1 MKKVLTFE
9 KQGSILIS
17 DKRNTNQ
24 TKNKIKKYG
33 GNKMFKKIEA
43 IVTEKEVKELDRV
56 VKNIYNVGYA
66 NNYSTAYNLGFDTVA
81 NLNGS
86 GYKNLVRI
94 VDNLNYG
101 GEDEYFARFILEKV
115 LNNEQIEI
123 LKKELS
129 ENRNRYVRFLYL

>member
-1 MKKVLTFE
+1 
-9 KQGSILIS
+9 
-17 DKRNTNQ
+17 
-24 TKNKIKKYG
+24 
-33 GNKMFKKIEA
+33 MFKKIEA

-66 NNYSTAYNLGFDTVA
+66 NNYSVAYNIGFDTVA

-94 VDNLNYG
+94 VDNLNDG
-101 GEDEYFARFILEKV
+101 GEDEYFARFILDKV
-115 LNNEQIEI
+115 LDNHKIEI

-129 ENRNRYVRFLYL
+129 ENRNRYISILYL

>member
-1 MKKVLTFE
+1 
-9 KQGSILIS
+9 
-17 DKRNTNQ
+17 
-24 TKNKIKKYG
+24 
-33 GNKMFKKIEA
+33 MFKKIEA

-81 NLNGS
+81 NLKGS

-94 VDNLNYG
+94 VDNMNDG
-101 GEDEYFARFILEKV
+101 GEDEYFSRFILDKV
-115 LNNEQIEI
+115 LDNHKIEI

-129 ENRNRYVRFLYL
+129 ENRNRYIRFLYL